1 MRVASRLAD
10 GGGLVAAE
18 LKKKDDETDGKED
31 VEPESGLSGRDTAGL
46 AVDDMKTSNTCTRL
60 VSAHHF
66 IAFLPAAFSHL
77 CNLELQLLLRSH
89 LSAWEF
95 HLIYESSL
103 SSGAFVA
110 ALTALISSTRQRSWR
125 PGLLVFSNI
134 SPRIR
139 PTESFT

>member
-1 MRVASRLAD
+1 MRVASRLAE

-66 IAFLPAAFSHL
+66 IALLPAAFSHL
-77 CNLELQLLLRSH
+77 CNIELQLLLRSH
-89 LSAWEF
+89 LSAWEL
-95 HLIYESSL
+95 HLIHES
-103 SSGAFVA
+103 A

-125 PGLLVFSNI
+125 PVLLVFSNI